1 MSPNPESADPVLLR
15 RARAAR
21 LVKVGQRVGYG
32 FLLLAIVAFA
42 IGAAT
47 DFPGYTVTASIVG
60 LVGAC
65 VILPVPIV
73 VGYGVRAAARD
84 ERNAAARK
92 RPEQRASPKSTDER
106 LQ

>member
-1 MSPNPESADPVLLR
+1 MSRDPDPVLVR

-21 LVKVGQRVGYG
+21 LVKLGQRVGYG

-42 IGAAT
+42 VGAAT
-47 DFPGYTVTASIVG
+47 DFSGWAVTTSIIG

-73 VGYGVRAAARD
+73 VGYGVRAAERD
-84 ERNAAARK
+84 ER
-92 RPEQRASPKSTDER
+92 RAP
-106 LQ
+106 

>member
-1 MSPNPESADPVLLR
+1 MVSRDPGQRGDDPVLVR

-21 LVKVGQRVGYG
+21 LVKLGQRVGYG

-42 IGAAT
+42 VAATT
-47 DFPGYTVTASIVG
+47 DFPGYAVTTSIVG

-73 VGYGVRAAARD
+73 VGYGVRAAERD
-84 ERNAAARK
+84 EKRAAGGLPPSRH
-92 RPEQRASPKSTDER
+92 
-106 LQ
+106 

>member
-1 MSPNPESADPVLLR
+1 VTEEPTAGGDPVLQR
-15 RARAAR
+15 RARATR
-21 LVKVGQRVGYG
+21 LAQLGQRVGYG

-47 DFPGYTVTASIVG
+47 DFADWTVTTSIVG

-84 ERNAAARK
+84 ERRAAGGLPPSRH
-92 RPEQRASPKSTDER
+92 
-106 LQ
+106 

>member
-1 MSPNPESADPVLLR
+1 MVNPDPQNTDPVLLR

-47 DFPGYTVTASIVG
+47 EFPGYTVTASIVG

-73 VGYGVRAAARD
+73 VGYGVRAATRD
-84 ERNAAARK
+84 ER
-92 RPEQRASPKSTDER
+92 RASGGLPPSR
-106 LQ
+106 H

>member
-1 MSPNPESADPVLLR
+1 MAGLVSTPVDPILER

-21 LVKVGQRVGYG
+21 FASFGKRVGYG

-42 IGAAT
+42 AGAAT
-47 DFPGYTVTASIVG
+47 DFADWTVTVSIIG

-84 ERNAAARK
+84 ER
-92 RPEQRASPKSTDER
+92 RAP
-106 LQ
+106 

>member
-1 MSPNPESADPVLLR
+1 MVSRDPDRRSDDPVLVR

-21 LVKVGQRVGYG
+21 LVKLGQRVGYG

-42 IGAAT
+42 VAATT
-47 DFPGYTVTASIVG
+47 DFPGYAVTTSIVG

-73 VGYGVRAAARD
+73 VGYGVSAAERD
-84 ERNAAARK
+84 ERRAAGGLPPSRH
-92 RPEQRASPKSTDER
+92 
-106 LQ
+106 

>member
-1 MSPNPESADPVLLR
+1 MVSRDPESTDPVLVR

-21 LVKVGQRVGYG
+21 LVKLGQRVGYG

-42 IGAAT
+42 VAAAT
-47 DFPGYTVTASIVG
+47 DFPGYAVTASIVG

-73 VGYGVRAAARD
+73 VGYGVRAAERD
-84 ERNAAARK
+84 ERRAAGGLPPSRH
-92 RPEQRASPKSTDER
+92 
-106 LQ
+106 

>member
-1 MSPNPESADPVLLR
+1 MAGLVSEPVDPILER
-15 RARAAR
+15 RARATRFAKTGKR
-21 LVKVGQRVGYG
+21 IGYA

-47 DFPGYTVTASIVG
+47 DYTGWTATTTIVG

-84 ERNAAARK
+84 ER
-92 RPEQRASPKSTDER
+92 RAP
-106 LQ
+106 

>member
-1 MSPNPESADPVLLR
+1 M
-15 RARAAR
+15 
-21 LVKVGQRVGYG
+21 VKVGQRVGYG

-47 DFPGYTVTASIVG
+47 DFPGYTVTATIVG

-73 VGYGVRAAARD
+73 VGYGVRAAERD
-84 ERNAAARK
+84 ER
-92 RPEQRASPKSTDER
+92 RAP
-106 LQ
+106 